1 MLRAFVQFDASD
13 EITYVPSCRAVCF
26 IRFLICQ
33 TFSHFCL
40 RFISRQVQKRILYIA
55 ALTVRVALRQHGLAH
70 ALIWVLCPPI
80 PSICAADMV
89 SPMPNLNPLSLTR
102 SAFFSWGGVLWRST
116 WSTATLSTTICD
128 RNKWNFHGVLLTI
141 FSDPHWLDIHH

>member
-33 TFSHFCL
+33 TFSHFRL

-55 ALTVRVALRQHGLAH
+55 ALTVQVALRQHGLTH
-70 ALIWVLCPPI
+70 ALI
-80 PSICAADMV
+80 
-89 SPMPNLNPLSLTR
+89 
-102 SAFFSWGGVLWRST
+102 
-116 WSTATLSTTICD
+116 
-128 RNKWNFHGVLLTI
+128 
-141 FSDPHWLDIHH
+141 